1 MRRGYEIAAFAV
13 TTAYV
18 PWFADAAGAP
28 RWILLSLLVP
38 SFVRARTVT
47 LPHVMGLL
55 ILGWAAWSLT
65 FATVPLEGLQTLWQ
79 FALLAAVFCTGFEME
94 TLEPVFVGA
103 GFGIALSG
111 LVALGQVIDGHQP
124 TGLFLNKNFM
134 AEAALVITIGLL
146 VYRRTGIALLCVPA
160 LLVPQSR
167 AVLLALLVVGAIA
180 LWRHRLRWTMAIML
194 GCIAWALALH
204 GLDLR
209 SAGERAMIWGS
220 TIQHL
225 TLLGHG
231 LGSFYIDF
239 PSWGDFGQRF
249 NHTHNDWLEIA
260 YELGV
265 IGVAL
270 FGALVVGA
278 MRQAGGGMRY
288 VLAGFL
294 VIGCFGFP
302 LYLPV
307 TGVLA
312 ALCLGHLWAVW
323 YRLHLAVFMRECGLC
338 NRPRQFGLQ
347 HRIVS
352 PAARGGSVSA

>member
-38 SFVRARTVT
+38 MFVHIRGMSWAHVFGGAFLLCVIAAAFRAEVAVET
-47 LPHVMGLL
+47 LQP
-55 ILGWAAWSLT
+55 
-65 FATVPLEGLQTLWQ
+65 LWQ
-79 FALLAAVFCTGFEME
+79 FTLLAAVFCIGFEMK
-94 TLEPVFVGA
+94 TLEPVCVGA
-103 GFGIALSG
+103 GAGIALSG

-134 AEAALVITIGLL
+134 AEAAVVTTIGLL
-146 VYRRTGIALLCVPA
+146 IYRRWCLALCCLPAALLPV
-160 LLVPQSR
+160 SR
-167 AVLLALLVVGAIA
+167 AAMLALLIVGAIA
-180 LWRHRLRWTMAIML
+180 LWRHRLRWTLAIL
-194 GCIAWALALH
+194 LVCVAWALALR
-204 GLDLR
+204 GIDLR

-225 TLLGHG
+225 TWLGRG

-239 PSWGDFGQRF
+239 PSWGDFGQRV
-249 NHTHNDWLEIA
+249 NHAHNDWLEIT
-260 YELGV
+260 YEVGVLGV
-265 IGVAL
+265 GL
-270 FGALVVGA
+270 FAALVIGA
-278 MRQAGGGMRY
+278 MRQAGGGVRY

-294 VIGCFGFP
+294 VTGCFGFP

-312 ALCLGHLWAVW
+312 ALCMGHLWGLR
-323 YRLHLAVFMRECGLC
+323 YRLHQHVPGWEYALRD
-338 NRPRQFGLQ
+338 RPRQFGLQ

-352 PAARGGSVSA
+352 PAARGGGVSA